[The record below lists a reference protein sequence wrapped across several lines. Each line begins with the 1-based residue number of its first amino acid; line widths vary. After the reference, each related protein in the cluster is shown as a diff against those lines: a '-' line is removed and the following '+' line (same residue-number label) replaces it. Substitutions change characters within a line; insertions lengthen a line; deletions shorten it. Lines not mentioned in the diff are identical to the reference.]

1 MTSYYRVYPIDNGTT
16 DIISAQWVEAK
27 AVRKFKKDTR
37 KHLRK
42 YLGVKGK
49 ITFSAQETATSED
62 FAGTCVLFTRK
73 GLKVQKM

>member
-1 MTSYYRVYPIDNGTT
+1 MTTYYRLYPIYNGKV
-16 DIISAQWVEAK
+16 DIASAQWVEAK
-27 AVRKFKKDTR
+27 AVRKFQRETR

-49 ITFSAQETATSED
+49 ITFTTMGTATSED

-73 GLKVQKM
+73 GLKVQEM